1 MITHYTRTAIQAMMS
16 ARPRFRAKRGT
27 RGSSIVE
34 FALIAPLFLFLLIA
48 IIELGLLFWA
58 NLTMQYAVAEGA
70 RHTISAALPL
80 VGGQRNPD
88 PNTVSRAVVRKIEDS
103 SMGLYGRLD
112 PVVSIRSG
120 AQYGSS
126 AMSGGQGDIVVL
138 QLDCAWPI
146 LTPLLMPFF
155 PGGKYRFSV
164 AATMRG
170 EAFPTRGSMA
180 SRNATNGSAQLTVWN
195 ATPTPQPP

>member
-1 MITHYTRTAIQAMMS
+1 MS
-16 ARPRFRAKRGT
+16 ASMRSRAKKKA

-70 RHTISAALPL
+70 RHAL
-80 VGGQRNPD
+80 VGQRNPA
-88 PNTVSRAVVRKIEDS
+88 PNTASRAVIRKIEDS

-112 PVVSIRSG
+112 PVISIHNG

-126 AMSGGQGDIVVL
+126 AMAGGPGDIVVL

-155 PGGKYRFSV
+155 SGGKYRFSV
-164 AATMRG
+164 AAAMRS
-170 EAFPTRGSMA
+170 EAFLP
-180 SRNATNGSAQLTVWN
+180 
-195 ATPTPQPP
+195 

>member
-1 MITHYTRTAIQAMMS
+1 METMMS
-16 ARPRFRAKRGT
+16 ARTHFRAKRRA

-70 RHTISAALPL
+70 RHATPEL
-80 VGGQRNPD
+80 GGQRNPD
-88 PNTVSRAVVRKIEDS
+88 QNTVSRAVIRKIEDS
-103 SMGLYGRLD
+103 SMGLYRRLD

-126 AMSGGQGDIVVL
+126 AMSGGPGDIVVL

-164 AATMRG
+164 AAAMRG
-170 EAFPTRGSMA
+170 EAGS
-180 SRNATNGSAQLTVWN
+180 T
-195 ATPTPQPP
+195 QPP

>member
-1 MITHYTRTAIQAMMS
+1 MS
-16 ARPRFRAKRGT
+16 ASMRFRAKKKA

-70 RHTISAALPL
+70 RHAL
-80 VGGQRNPD
+80 VGQRNPD
-88 PNTVSRAVVRKIEDS
+88 PNTASRAVIRKIEDS

-112 PVVSIRSG
+112 PVISIHSG

-126 AMSGGQGDIVVL
+126 AMSGGPGGIVVL

-155 PGGKYRFSV
+155 SGGKYRFSV
-164 AATMRG
+164 AAAMRS
-170 EAFPTRGSMA
+170 EAFLP
-180 SRNATNGSAQLTVWN
+180 
-195 ATPTPQPP
+195 

>member
-1 MITHYTRTAIQAMMS
+1 MS
-16 ARPRFRAKRGT
+16 ASMRFRAKKKA

-70 RHTISAALPL
+70 RHAL
-80 VGGQRNPD
+80 VGQRNPD
-88 PNTVSRAVVRKIEDS
+88 PNTASRAVIRKIEDS

-112 PVVSIRSG
+112 PVISIHSR

-126 AMSGGQGDIVVL
+126 AMAGGPGDIVVL

-155 PGGKYRFSV
+155 SGGKYRFSV
-164 AATMRG
+164 AAAMRS
-170 EAFPTRGSMA
+170 EAFLP
-180 SRNATNGSAQLTVWN
+180 
-195 ATPTPQPP
+195 